1 MKHIPF
7 RSTRSS
13 NVLCNTVSLIAMLL
27 AAGSTSAWAAA
38 GNAQNAQIGPGA
50 VIVHSRFGGQI
61 FGFDIDQNGT
71 EGLLTEAR
79 TLPDGRTLAAV
90 ETFNQATG
98 EITKVVQKVLSKD
111 DFITLGIVGTSVGLV
126 EREHVNNLFVD
137 KRIYRMLNPLSA
149 HVFTDTWTP
158 PFTKD
163 DIITS
168 VTRVQGT
175 DTTLFLY
182 FENGADD
189 RVSVL
194 ASNVAANTFGIDMQ
208 IPGRPFVLANSPSL
222 AYDYVKNRAVVAASE
237 AEVGGPPPLIALI
250 DLDSGNVSV
259 FPGIQGPFP
268 FRQGMINGLAV
279 DSEDGIAVTTTEV
292 DFAVQFYDLE
302 TQTGFSQKMPGATGQ
317 LQSGSDVQYDPIHKL
332 FFVAQEVSST
342 GPGSSIQVYDIH
354 GNLVESLDGFDFS
367 NRSAVIF
374 AHIALNPANRSG
386 YIDGPSDRLGQLQ
399 SFTY

>member
-1 MKHIPF
+1 MKHIPL
-7 RSTRSS
+7 RSRRSS
-13 NVLCNTVSLIAMLL
+13 NVLCTMCSLIVLIL
-27 AAGSTSAWAAA
+27 AAGTTSARAA
-38 GNAQNAQIGPGA
+38 GDIGPGA

-61 FGFDIDQNGT
+61 FGFDIDQNGP

-168 VTRVQGT
+168 VTRLQGT

-189 RVSVL
+189 RVSV
-194 ASNVAANTFGIDMQ
+194 
-208 IPGRPFVLANSPSL
+208 
-222 AYDYVKNRAVVAASE
+222 
-237 AEVGGPPPLIALI
+237 
-250 DLDSGNVSV
+250 
-259 FPGIQGPFP
+259 
-268 FRQGMINGLAV
+268 
-279 DSEDGIAVTTTEV
+279 
-292 DFAVQFYDLE
+292 
-302 TQTGFSQKMPGATGQ
+302 
-317 LQSGSDVQYDPIHKL
+317 
-332 FFVAQEVSST
+332 
-342 GPGSSIQVYDIH
+342 
-354 GNLVESLDGFDFS
+354 
-367 NRSAVIF
+367 
-374 AHIALNPANRSG
+374 
-386 YIDGPSDRLGQLQ
+386 
-399 SFTY
+399 